1 MGKMSL
7 PLHSAKHPSGSK
19 PWHKYFRGLTE
30 IWPIVSPTACLQFA
44 KPKTGTK
51 YAINIFYTFM
61 CFLFHKNL
69 RCDHNIKVHLLQE
82 KCSKIE
88 EETMFEQICFIKNIS
103 DLFLLDEWTDRNNL
117 PFNFGHQIGFHKK
130 LMTS

>member
-1 MGKMSL
+1 
-7 PLHSAKHPSGSK
+7 
-19 PWHKYFRGLTE
+19 
-30 IWPIVSPTACLQFA
+30 
-44 KPKTGTK
+44 
-51 YAINIFYTFM
+51 M

-103 DLFLLDEWTDRNNL
+103 DLFSFDE
-117 PFNFGHQIGFHKK
+117 
-130 LMTS
+130 

>member
-1 MGKMSL
+1 
-7 PLHSAKHPSGSK
+7 
-19 PWHKYFRGLTE
+19 
-30 IWPIVSPTACLQFA
+30 
-44 KPKTGTK
+44 
-51 YAINIFYTFM
+51 M

-103 DLFLLDEWTDRNNL
+103 DLFCLMNEQIEIISPSILVTRLD
-117 PFNFGHQIGFHKK
+117 FIK
-130 LMTS
+130 S

>member
-1 MGKMSL
+1 
-7 PLHSAKHPSGSK
+7 
-19 PWHKYFRGLTE
+19 
-30 IWPIVSPTACLQFA
+30 
-44 KPKTGTK
+44 
-51 YAINIFYTFM
+51 M

-103 DLFLLDEWTDRNNL
+103 DLFSLDEWTDRNNL